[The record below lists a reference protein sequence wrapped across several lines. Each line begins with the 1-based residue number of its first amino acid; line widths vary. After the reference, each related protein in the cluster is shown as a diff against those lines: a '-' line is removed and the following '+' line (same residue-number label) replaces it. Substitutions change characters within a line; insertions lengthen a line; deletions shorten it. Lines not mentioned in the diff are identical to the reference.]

1 MLTIFSGFL
10 VIHSN
15 RIKSNRNTFIWCIKH
30 KKIVQKEY
38 EMHEISTPTP
48 NITLNELK
56 NPNDKI
62 YPFLNFIKL
71 FFLKFKFFYK
81 FLITN
86 DYRKYIVALLFGV
99 YLSFSSYNAL
109 KIREGM
115 ELSNLVAEN
124 SYYHAFIT
132 ENFAEFSQDAPVMMI
147 IYEPIDYTNKTIRKQ
162 ISQILDEAKAIDGIN
177 KEFQMS
183 WLNYFNDEIKM
194 LRKSK
199 NPGEI
204 LNKIANTSS
213 PFSNDIAVAF
223 NHSLN
228 KCQIVASRFYLK
240 YEKLSLTSKDAQIMN
255 SLIELCK
262 KVDFGIKPYAT
273 GFKVYY
279 IGFLIFEF
287 ILTCNLN

>member
-30 KKIVQKEY
+30 KKLVQREY
-38 EMHEISTPTP
+38 EMHEISAPSP
-48 NITLNELK
+48 NITQNELK
-56 NPNDKI
+56 NAKI
-62 YPFLNFIKL
+62 NSLLNFLKF
-71 FFLKFKFFYK
+71 FFLKLKLFYK

-86 DYRKYIVALLFGV
+86 DYGKCIVALLFGV
-99 YLSFSSYNAL
+99 YLSFSTYNAL

-115 ELSNLVAEN
+115 ELSNLVADN

-183 WLNYFNDEIKM
+183 WLNYFNDEIKL

-199 NPGEI
+199 NPDEI
-204 LNKIANTSS
+204 LNKIVNTSS
-213 PFSNDIAVAF
+213 PFSNDIVVTF

-228 KCQIVASRFYLK
+228 KSQIVASRFYLK

-262 KVDFGIKPYAT
+262 KVDFGIKPFAT

-279 IGFLIFEF
+279 IDFLIFKL
-287 ILTCNLN
+287 ILNGYLN